1 MPEPIPEP
9 IITFQTLQNSPEN
22 PELAQLSSCP
32 IRVVLVDDQPI
43 IGEAIRRILATESDI
58 SFHYCADPTAA
69 LSMIQEV
76 QPTVIFLDLVMPEID
91 GLILAKFLRANILTC
106 EIPLVMLSSKEDPK
120 LKAEAFNLGAN
131 DYLVK
136 LPDQL
141 EFIARTRYHSKAYNN
156 LQELKTATATAQLQ
170 SKQLTEAL
178 AELQKAQSQMIQNE
192 KMSSL
197 GQLVAGVAHE
207 INNPISFIHGNLLY
221 LEQYIGDLLRILNL
235 YKIRHFS
242 GDVEIKTLEKEIDL
256 LFLLEDLPKMMKS
269 MKTGTNRIRDIVL
282 SLRNFSRMD
291 QSEFKVVDIHEGL
304 ESTLMILQHRLH
316 PQANNA
322 GIKVIKEYG
331 DLPLVECSPGQLNQV
346 FMNILGNAIDAIE
359 SRYIST
365 INVNDVS
372 NITPESLDIKTLLQP
387 QETISKEITISTSQI
402 ADDWIQIL
410 IADNGI
416 GITEDISQHIFNP
429 FFTTKAIGKGT
440 GMGLSISYQII
451 ADQHN
456 GRLECLSQINK
467 GTQFIIKIP
476 IHHEI
481 LIG

>member
-1 MPEPIPEP
+1 MPEPIPKP
-9 IITFQTLQNSPEN
+9 IITFQNSLEN
-22 PELAQLSSCP
+22 PELNQTSSCP

-43 IGEAIRRILATESDI
+43 IGEAVRRILATESDI
-58 SFHYCADPTAA
+58 SFHYCADPAAA
-69 LSMIQEV
+69 LSLIKEV

-91 GLILAKFLRANILTC
+91 GLILAKFLRANPATC

-136 LPDQL
+136 LPDKL

-156 LQELKTATATAQLQ
+156 LQDLNAATIKAQSQ
-170 SKQLTEAL
+170 AQQLTEAL
-178 AELQKAQSQMIQNE
+178 EELKKAQSQMIQTE

-197 GQLVAGVAHE
+197 GQLVAGIAHE
-207 INNPISFIHGNLLY
+207 INNPVSFIHGNLLY
-221 LEQYIGDLLRILNL
+221 LEQYIADFLRMLNL
-235 YKIRHFS
+235 YKVRHFS
-242 GDVEIKTLEKEIDL
+242 DDVEIKTLEREIDL
-256 LFLLEDLPKMMKS
+256 LFLMEDLPKMIKS
-269 MKTGTNRIRDIVL
+269 MKTGTDRIRDIVL

-291 QSEFKVVDIHEGL
+291 QSEFKVVDIHEGI
-304 ESTLMILQHRLH
+304 ESTLMILQHRLY
-316 PQANNA
+316 PQSDSL

-346 FMNILGNAIDAIE
+346 FMNILVNAIDAIE
-359 SRYIST
+359 SSYISAIDGNNT
-365 INVNDVS
+365 NVINPNFVNI
-372 NITPESLDIKTLLQP
+372 NTLLHP
-387 QETISKEITISTSQI
+387 QEIIPKEITIRTSQI
-402 ADDWIQIL
+402 ANDWIQIL
-410 IADNGI
+410 IGDNGM
-416 GITEDISQHIFNP
+416 GMTEEIKQYIFNP

-451 ADQHN
+451 TDQHN
-456 GRLECLSQINK
+456 GRLECVSQLDQ
-467 GTQFIIKIP
+467 GTQFIIEIP

>member
-9 IITFQTLQNSPEN
+9 IITSQNSPKSL
-22 PELAQLSSCP
+22 ELIPTSSCS
-32 IRVVLVDDQPI
+32 IRVLLVDDQPI
-43 IGEAIRRILATESDI
+43 IGEAVRRILATESDI
-58 SFHYCADPTAA
+58 SFHYCADPAIA

-91 GLILAKFLRANILTC
+91 GLILAKFLRANTETC

-120 LKAEAFNLGAN
+120 LKAEAFDLGAN

-136 LPDQL
+136 LPDKL
-141 EFIARTRYHSKAYNN
+141 EFVARTRYHSKAYNN
-156 LQELKTATATAQLQ
+156 LQELKTATAKAQLQ
-170 SKQLTEAL
+170 SKKL
-178 AELQKAQSQMIQNE
+178 AETLEELQKAQSQMIQNE

-207 INNPISFIHGNLLY
+207 INNPISFVHGNLLY
-221 LEQYIGDLLRILNL
+221 LEQYIGDLLRMLNL

-242 GDVEIKTLEKEIDL
+242 DDLEIKTLEKEIDL
-256 LFLLEDLPKMMKS
+256 LFLLEDLPKMMRS
-269 MKTGTNRIRDIVL
+269 MKTGTSRIRDIVL

-291 QSEFKVVDIHEGL
+291 QSEFKIVDIHEGL

-316 PQANNA
+316 PQANDV

-331 DLPLVECSPGQLNQV
+331 TLPLVECSPGQLNQV
-346 FMNILGNAIDAIE
+346 FMNILVNAIDAIE
-359 SRYIST
+359 SSCIST
-365 INVNDVS
+365 INVNNTN
-372 NITPESLDIKTLLQP
+372 NINLESLDINTLLQP
-387 QETISKEITISTSQI
+387 KEITPKEIIIRTSQI
-402 ADDWIQIL
+402 ADDWVQIL
-410 IADNGI
+410 IADNGM
-416 GITEDISQHIFNP
+416 GMTEDIKQYIFNP

-451 ADQHN
+451 NDQHN
-456 GRLECLSQINK
+456 GRLECLSQLNK